1 MGDIDGTCGGLS
13 ALVNSCYLLTLYL
26 KFNIHFVISVFCDV
40 KGAVREIRKD
50 NQFLAKQKLKEQLE
64 R

>member
-1 MGDIDGTCGGLS
+1 MEATVEGLTS
-13 ALVNSCYLLTLYL
+13 LTANSGYFLTLYL
-26 KFNIHFVISVFCDV
+26 KFNIIFQSLSSVIV